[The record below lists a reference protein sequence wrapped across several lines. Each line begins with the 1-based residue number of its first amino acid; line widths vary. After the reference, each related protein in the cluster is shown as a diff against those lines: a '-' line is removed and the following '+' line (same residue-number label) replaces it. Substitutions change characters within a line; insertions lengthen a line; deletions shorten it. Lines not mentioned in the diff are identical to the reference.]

1 MVGSVLQ
8 RAVLPNAKAVNTHR
22 RSNEKGATCGSFPGN
37 VVACAFMTIHMNDN
51 HITSVAQLAAL
62 LKAAES
68 LGVNRVKRH
77 DSNKEVYT

>member
-1 MVGSVLQ
+1 
-8 RAVLPNAKAVNTHR
+8 
-22 RSNEKGATCGSFPGN
+22 
-37 VVACAFMTIHMNDN
+37 MNDN